1 MSGVP
6 SSRRPVVAVLID
18 DARPPGMA
26 EVARTAEVRYA
37 DAAGLPAI
45 IRDADVLLVWDFL
58 SDAITAAW
66 PHATRLRWMHTASA
80 GVDRI
85 LTPEVTGSGVTVT
98 NSGGIFD
105 RSMAEYILGLVLA
118 FAKDLPGTL
127 ASQRAHRWRH
137 RETETLDG
145 RTAVVVGVGPI
156 GRATARALQACGLR
170 VAGVG
175 RSRRTGDPVFG
186 EVLADTDLLGVLP
199 QADYVIVTAPLTG
212 RTRGMFDR
220 RAFSAMRPTARF
232 INVGRGPIVV
242 EEALLAALRS
252 GQIAG
257 AALDVFGHEPIPE
270 TSPWWDLPN
279 VIVSPH
285 MSGDFV
291 GWRDAL
297 AALFTANYRRWIAGQ
312 PLDHVVDKRAG
323 YPAPEAG
330 GLPPPGAAGSRP
342 PVADGL

>member
-6 SSRRPVVAVLID
+6 PSTRRPVVAVLID
-18 DARPPGMA
+18 DTRPPGMA
-26 EVARTAEVRYA
+26 DVERTAEVCYA

-45 IRDADVLLVWDFL
+45 IRDADVLLAWDFL
-58 SDAITAAW
+58 SDAITEAW

-80 GVDRI
+80 GVDRV
-85 LTPEVTGSGVTVT
+85 LTPEVAASEVTVT
-98 NSGGIFD
+98 NSGGVFD
-105 RSMAEYILGLVLA
+105 RSMAEYVLGLVLA

-127 ASQRAHRWRH
+127 ASQRAHRWQH

-156 GRATARALQACGLR
+156 GRATARVLQACGLR

-175 RSRRTGDPVFG
+175 RTRRAGDADFG
-186 EVLADTDLLGVLP
+186 EVLADTDLLSVLP
-199 QADYVIVTAPLTG
+199 RADYVIVTAPLTD
-212 RTRGMFDR
+212 RTRGMFDS

-242 EEALLAALRS
+242 EEALLQALRS

-257 AALDVFGHEPIPE
+257 AALDVFGHEPIPA
-270 TSPWWDLPN
+270 TAPWWDLPN

-291 GWRDAL
+291 GWREAL
-297 AALFTANYRRWIAGQ
+297 AALFVANYRRWIAGQ
-312 PLDHVVDKRAG
+312 PLAHVVDKRAG
-323 YPAPEAG
+323 YPAPAAD
-330 GLPPPGAAGSRP
+330 GLPPLRAGGSP
-342 PVADGL
+342 ATDG